1 MTDDNIIQLPASER
15 DPRQQDARDEPTGV
29 DGEPRHRPDEQEPNP
44 LMRDGPDAPDAA
56 DIEDPS
62 EQL

>member
-1 MTDDNIIQLPASER
+1 MTDDNIIQLPASEH
-15 DPRQQDARDEPTGV
+15 DPRREDARDEPMRL
-29 DGEPRHRPDEQEPNP
+29 DDEPREQPDEQEPNR